1 MNGLDKIIARM
12 ESDIRAECDALAA
25 NAAENAAA
33 IRRDYQAQAD
43 AAARD
48 SAQRAQTQAAEHLEH
63 LNGSSQLACRQRVLA
78 AKQQLIDEAFA
89 RTAQALAALP
99 QADYIDLLAA
109 LAAENGSGDEELL
122 LSARDREAVGAAGG
136 GAGTASKPRRP
147 GSPADARQKILHLLA
162 LESERG
168 FVGHVL
174 ADAAAAAFID
184 WAERLGA
191 VRAFFQQF
199 FHAAKSVA
207 LFRLD
212 DAHQRAFAG
221 KKAGNEYGDAL
232 MAADALSILTE
243 GFAGHFKA
251 LVSGKHGMLLFE
263 SWEVA

>member
-89 RTAQALAALP
+89 RTVQALAALP

-122 LSARDREAVGAAGG
+122 LSARDREAVGAAVVDAANTRKPGASFHLSGETRDTGG
-136 GAGTASKPRRP
+136 GLVLRR
-147 GSPADARQKILHLLA
+147 GRVELNCSFTEKLRQLRQEESSAVAR
-162 LESERG
+162 
-168 FVGHVL
+168 
-174 ADAAAAAFID
+174 
-184 WAERLGA
+184 
-191 VRAFFQQF
+191 
-199 FHAAKSVA
+199 
-207 LFRLD
+207 
-212 DAHQRAFAG
+212 
-221 KKAGNEYGDAL
+221 
-232 MAADALSILTE
+232 
-243 GFAGHFKA
+243 
-251 LVSGKHGMLLFE
+251 LLFD
-263 SWEVA
+263 

>member
-122 LSARDREAVGAAGG
+122 LSARDREAVGAAVVDAANARKPGVSFHLSGETRDTGG
-136 GAGTASKPRRP
+136 GLVLRR
-147 GSPADARQKILHLLA
+147 GRVELNCSFTEKLRQLRQEESSAVAR
-162 LESERG
+162 
-168 FVGHVL
+168 
-174 ADAAAAAFID
+174 
-184 WAERLGA
+184 
-191 VRAFFQQF
+191 
-199 FHAAKSVA
+199 
-207 LFRLD
+207 
-212 DAHQRAFAG
+212 
-221 KKAGNEYGDAL
+221 
-232 MAADALSILTE
+232 
-243 GFAGHFKA
+243 
-251 LVSGKHGMLLFE
+251 LLFD
-263 SWEVA
+263 

>member
-122 LSARDREAVGAAGG
+122 LSARDREAVGAAVVDAANARKAGASFHLSGETRDTGG
-136 GAGTASKPRRP
+136 GLVLRR
-147 GSPADARQKILHLLA
+147 GRVELNCSFTEKLRQLRQEESSAVAR
-162 LESERG
+162 
-168 FVGHVL
+168 
-174 ADAAAAAFID
+174 
-184 WAERLGA
+184 
-191 VRAFFQQF
+191 
-199 FHAAKSVA
+199 
-207 LFRLD
+207 
-212 DAHQRAFAG
+212 
-221 KKAGNEYGDAL
+221 
-232 MAADALSILTE
+232 
-243 GFAGHFKA
+243 
-251 LVSGKHGMLLFE
+251 LLFD
-263 SWEVA
+263 